1 MNMGMEKASIRAMKT
16 PARIRIRVASIKAI
30 STRITALTE
39 IRLPE
44 WRGVE
49 VIVAED
55 LRRRSSVKRIG

>member
-1 MNMGMEKASIRAMKT
+1 MEKASIRAMKT
-16 PARIRIRVASIKAI
+16 GARIRIRIRVASIKAI